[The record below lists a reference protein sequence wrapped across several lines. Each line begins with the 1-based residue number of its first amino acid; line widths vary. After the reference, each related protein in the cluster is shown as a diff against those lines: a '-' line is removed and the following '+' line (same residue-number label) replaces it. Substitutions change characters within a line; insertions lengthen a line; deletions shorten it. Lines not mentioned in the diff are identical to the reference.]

1 MFLFRGFGFP
11 VALVLAIPGFL
22 PPLSAAVR
30 GSWLLDPAELHVS
43 AHAKKFTC
51 AKCHEDIVKAPLHP
65 DPRKT
70 KSPVSDSARAEKCRL
85 CHTPVY
91 QNLTANR
98 HGQMQNV
105 NPARFRNCLSCHDPH
120 ANVKAQYYRAGRVDP
135 ERSLRGQCGACH
147 QRRSALPKRP
157 AAEEK
162 CLGCHLVDAAGAGAP
177 AQIAKLCFHCHA
189 DQGTETQRISAK
201 LSPAI
206 DEAAYR
212 HTTHA
217 KQACTACHTGAAAF
231 GHGDQARVDC
241 GQCHSGAPGAVR
253 PALAALGPIE
263 AGRAPAESGRPRFGR
278 APGVYGPSQAHG
290 APAAP
295 HYAKFTDSPHI
306 QVECRACH
314 AAGGRVVQDAVSKQV
329 VWESTTRPGAVSGV
343 HAITRAA
350 RKQDCQRCH
359 MPGNQVG
366 AAAMVLPGKGAL
378 CMPCHGATPT
388 ATDATTIG
396 GLGVFLFGVAAA
408 FSVWLT
414 GRLPGR
420 EDARPAAR
428 FLGVAGAA
436 ARALFSRRGMAA
448 LRALLLDGI
457 LQRRL
462 FKQSRWRWA
471 IHSAILLPFVFRFA
485 WGLAGLVA
493 ANVWRRSTWYEFLLN
508 GNDPATALLFDLTG
522 ILVVVGAVAAM
533 ARGIARRRERM
544 PVLPKQDHA
553 ALGLIGGVVIVGF
566 VLEGMRIAMTGVTWG
581 ASGAFIG
588 YPISRLFAGWRALT
602 GVYGYVWY
610 MHAILT
616 GAFAAYLPFSRM
628 FHILVAPVSLA
639 VRGAKHGGHGPK
651 VSIPAEAGVEV

>member
-1 MFLFRGFGFP
+1 MFRGFGLP
-11 VALVLAIPGFL
+11 VAFVLAIPGF
-22 PPLSAAVR
+22 PAPLSAAVR
-30 GSWLLDPAELHVS
+30 SSWLLDPAELHVS

-70 KSPVSDSARAEKCRL
+70 KSPVSDSARAEKCRQ
-85 CHTPVY
+85 CHAPVY
-91 QNLTANR
+91 RDLQVNR
-98 HGQMQNV
+98 HGQMQNI
-105 NPARFRNCLSCHDPH
+105 NPGRFRSCLSCHDPH
-120 ANVKAQYYRAGRVDP
+120 ANVKAQYYRAGRVDL

-147 QRRSALPKRP
+147 QQRSVLPKRP

-162 CLGCHLVDAAGAGAP
+162 CLGCHLVEASDAGAP
-177 AQIAKLCFHCHA
+177 EKIAKLCFHCHGN
-189 DQGTETQRISAK
+189 QGTETQRMAAK
-201 LSPAI
+201 LSPVI

-212 HTTHA
+212 RTTHA

-231 GHGDQARVDC
+231 GHADEARVDC
-241 GQCHSGAPGAVR
+241 GRCHSDAPGAADR
-253 PALAALGPIE
+253 ALAALGPMQV
-263 AGRAPAESGRPRFGR
+263 GRAAAESGPPRFGR
-278 APGVYGPSQAHG
+278 VPGVYGPPQARR

-306 QVECRACH
+306 GVECRACH
-314 AAGGRVVQDAVSKQV
+314 AAGGRVVQDGVSKQV
-329 VWESTTRPGAVSGV
+329 VWESTTKPGAVSGV
-343 HAITRAA
+343 HAITKAK

-359 MPGNQVG
+359 VSGNQVG
-366 AAAMVLPGKGAL
+366 AAAMVLPGKGVL

-408 FSVWLT
+408 LSVWLT
-414 GRLPGR
+414 GRIPGH
-420 EDARPAAR
+420 EGAGPVAK
-428 FLGVAGAA
+428 FLAVLGAA
-436 ARALFSRRGMAA
+436 ARALFSRRGIAA
-448 LRALLLDGI
+448 LKALLLDGI

-485 WGLAGLVA
+485 WGIAGLIA

-508 GNDPATALLFDLTG
+508 DNDPATALLFDLTG
-522 ILVVVGAVAAM
+522 MLVVLGAAAAV
-533 ARGIARRRERM
+533 ARGIAKRRER
-544 PVLPKQDHA
+544 LPGLPRQDYT

-588 YPISRLFAGWRALT
+588 YPISRLFAGWKALP
-602 GVYGYVWY
+602 GVYGSAWY
-610 MHAILT
+610 LHAILT

-639 VRGAKHGGHGPK
+639 VRGAKHAGHEAKTPL
-651 VSIPAEAGVEV
+651 PAGAAVEF

>member
-1 MFLFRGFGFP
+1 M
-11 VALVLAIPGFL
+11 
-22 PPLSAAVR
+22 
-30 GSWLLDPAELHVS
+30 LDPAELHVS

-85 CHTPVY
+85 CHAPVY
-91 QNLTANR
+91 QNLKVNR

-105 NPARFRNCLSCHDPH
+105 NPARFQSCLACHNPH
-120 ANVKAQYYRAGRVDP
+120 ANVKAQYYRTGRVNL

-147 QRRSALPKRP
+147 QQRSALPKRP

-162 CLGCHLVDAAGAGAP
+162 CLGCHLLDASDPGAP
-177 AQIAKLCFHCHA
+177 EKIAKLCFHCHGN
-189 DQGTETQRISAK
+189 QGSEAQRLSAK

-217 KQACTACHTGAAAF
+217 KQACTACHTDAAAF
-231 GHGDQARVDC
+231 WHGHQPRVDC
-241 GQCHSGAPGAVR
+241 GRCHSGPM
-253 PALAALGPIE
+253 PA
-263 AGRAPAESGRPRFGR
+263 R
-278 APGVYGPSQAHG
+278 G
-290 APAAP
+290 APPAP

-306 QVECRACH
+306 AVECRACH

-329 VWESTTRPGAVSGV
+329 VWESTAKPGVVSGV
-343 HAITRAA
+343 HGITKAA

-359 MPGNQVG
+359 APGNRVG
-366 AAAMVLPGKGAL
+366 AAAMVLPAKGVL

-396 GLGVFLFGVAAA
+396 GLGVFLFGVVAA

-420 EDARPAAR
+420 DGAGPMAKLLALLGLVARTLLSR
-428 FLGVAGAA
+428 
-436 ARALFSRRGMAA
+436 RALAA
-448 LRALLLDGI
+448 LKAFILDGI

-485 WGLAGLVA
+485 WGLAGLAA
-493 ANVWRRSTWYEFLLN
+493 ANLWRRSTWYEFLLN
-508 GNDPATALLFDLTG
+508 NNDPATAMLFDLTG
-522 ILVVVGAVAAM
+522 ILVVFGAVAAV
-533 ARGIARRRERM
+533 ARGIAKRRERL
-544 PVLPKQDHA
+544 PVLPKQDYA
-553 ALGLIGGVVIVGF
+553 ALSLLGGVVIVGF

-588 YPISRLFAGWRALT
+588 YPISRLFAGWRALA
-602 GVYGYVWY
+602 GVYGFAWY
-610 MHAILT
+610 LHAILT

-628 FHILVAPVSLA
+628 FHVLVAPLSLA
-639 VRGAKHGGHGPK
+639 IRGAKHAGHEAK
-651 VSIPAEAGVEV
+651 VSIPAGAEVEV